1 MPLILPPDLA
11 VAQTAIWL
19 DQQLFPGRPIYNTGQ
34 ALTIRGMLRADL
46 FEVALRETLAES
58 PGPGPVRYLST
69 CRCSISAISQTRLP
83 RPSNGCETRCAWRFR
98 WRILRYFASR

>member
-58 PGPGPVRYLST
+58 PGLRLRPRSGP
-69 CRCSISAISQTRLP
+69 LP
-83 RPSNGCETRCAWRFR
+83 FDLPVLDFR
-98 WRILRYFASR
+98 DQPDPFAAAE